1 VFLKLAAIPNNFLEQ
16 LTRNRD
22 MKTAFTVDDLYLH
35 LKATEIDCAPDG
47 SVAACTFRSV
57 DRDNDQYQ
65 FAIWSVPLDGGAPIQ
80 LTKGSGNTD
89 NTPRWSPDGATLGFI
104 SNRSGGL
111 QIYTLARNGGEASQ
125 VGNFGGG
132 VSDFMWFPDGKAMV
146 VASGVAV
153 DPELR
158 GGRAAGAAAQ
168 KACSPE
174 IAWKLPYKSDG
185 VGYLLGREVRLF
197 RLDLATGEQRQLSDG
212 AFDVLGFDVSPDGR
226 HIAYSRTRAGRFAH
240 CTELW
245 TCDAQGNDHRPLVQH
260 LATVATPVWSPD
272 GRWILFTGAAKE
284 GEGETTL
291 WLHEVATGRTALF
304 GDEAIEVAA
313 GCTPHWSSDGQAI
326 VFSQAYRG
334 RHRIVVG
341 KLKDRTL
348 TTLVA
353 GDRQF
358 GAFAC
363 SGERLVYTV
372 ESPVL
377 PSEVWMCDPHGE
389 GERKLTDLNAWW
401 RDRVDMKAELRSF
414 DVPDGLGGTEQIE
427 GWLLRRADAQAPGPL
442 LNDVHGGPASYAL
455 LDFDTNVFWQVLCS
469 SGWSVLALN
478 AVGSSSYGRE
488 FCGRLAGHWG
498 EYDLPQHL
506 AAITSLQAE
515 GICDDRLAISG
526 KSYGGFFSAWT
537 IGHTDLFGAAVVM
550 SPVGNIETHYGTSD
564 GGYYADPFYLGTA
577 PRFDRAFARRLSPL
591 QYVEEAQTPTLFL
604 QGKEDER
611 CPKCQSE
618 ELFVSLMRAGDT
630 PAELVL
636 YPGENH
642 SFLGQGK
649 PSCRADAST
658 RIVDWISHHACGQEA
673 ASEATV
679 TADADE
685 KAGAV

>member
-1 VFLKLAAIPNNFLEQ
+1 
-16 LTRNRD
+16 

-35 LKATEIDCAPDG
+35 VKATEIDCTPDG
-47 SVAACTFRSV
+47 SLAACTLRSV

-65 FAIWSVPLDGGAPIQ
+65 FAIWSVPLDGAAPMQ

-111 QIYTLARNGGEASQ
+111 QIYRLARNGGEASQ
-125 VGNFGGG
+125 TGNFAGG
-132 VSDFMWFPDGKAMV
+132 VSDFMWFPDGQSMV

-158 GGRAAGAAAQ
+158 GGRAGGDAVQ

-197 RLDLATGEQRQLSDG
+197 RLDLATGEQRQLTDG
-212 AFDVLGFDVSPDGR
+212 AYDVLGFDVSPDGG

-245 TCDAQGNDHRPLVQH
+245 TCDGQGNNHRPLVQH

-272 GRWILFTGAAKE
+272 GRWILFTGAAQE

-313 GCTPHWSSDGQAI
+313 GCTPHWTSDGQRI

-334 RHRIVVG
+334 RHRVVVG
-341 KLKDRTL
+341 KMEDRTL

-363 SGERLVYTV
+363 SGERLVYSV

-377 PSEVWMCDPHGE
+377 PSEVWMCDPQGE
-389 GERKLTDLNAWW
+389 GERRLTDLNAWW

-414 DVPDGLGGTEQIE
+414 DVPDGMGGTEQIE
-427 GWLLRRADAQAPGPL
+427 GWLLRRADAQTPGPL

-469 SGWSVLALN
+469 RGWSVLALN

-515 GICDDRLAISG
+515 GVCDDRLAISG

-591 QYVEEAQTPTLFL
+591 QYVEQAQTPTLFL

-630 PAELVL
+630 PGELVL

-658 RIVDWISHHACGQEA
+658 RIVDWISHHACKDEA
-673 ASEATV
+673 ASEAV
-679 TADADE
+679 ATADAEE
-685 KAGAV
+685 KEGVA